1 MFGNMFRNVKAL
13 PLRRSRLGFHGKRGA
28 GGSNA
33 RVGQTP
39 TTAGM
44 VSGARARQA
53 SDVAIK
59 PEQEAENAIRAR
71 TFQQLRLFARP

>member
-33 RVGQTP
+33 DDG
-39 TTAGM
+39 
-44 VSGARARQA
+44 
-53 SDVAIK
+53 SDGVVCPKKGK
-59 PEQEAENAIRAR
+59 PK
-71 TFQQLRLFARP
+71 T